1 MILENMTSEVNV
13 LKETCTQLDF
23 KTAIQEEIM
32 GHTRLIH
39 KTRKKIAK
47 CKSSIQ
53 DIDTNLK
60 TLESIKF
67 TINS

>member
-1 MILENMTSEVNV
+1 MKNETEL
-13 LKETCTQLDF
+13 LKEKCIELDF

-32 GHTRLIH
+32 EHTRLIH

-47 CKSSIQ
+47 CKASIR

-60 TLESIKF
+60 NLESIKF
-67 TINS
+67 TNS